1 MVDTSVVDS
10 VDIFFSGNEFPPNTS
25 NRLMNYVLDIVQ
37 RNPWPVMVVS
47 LVVVRVIC
55 PEIALKDPR
64 EHQELWVPREEAAS
78 IAGRRTISP
87 ETALKEVLEW
97 VV

>member
-1 MVDTSVVDS
+1 
-10 VDIFFSGNEFPPNTS
+10 
-25 NRLMNYVLDIVQ
+25 
-37 RNPWPVMVVS
+37 MVVS

-55 PEIALKDPR
+55 PEIALNDPR
-64 EHQELWVPREEAAS
+64 ERQELWVPREEAAS
-78 IAGRRTISP
+78 IAERRTISP